1 MYLALCRT
9 LTLPK
14 SINFAEKI
22 EYEFSNR
29 AKRKS
34 RGIKQAPFYVISRA
48 NMPAVLIEA
57 GFLTNPKEEDYLNS
71 EEGQSHIASAI
82 FRAFRSYYNEQ
93 TELMSEFKNSNKKVK
108 INKNKNDSLKFERVV
123 YKVQI
128 GTYLK
133 SMLNSR
139 TFNDIKDLEE
149 VFVNGS
155 YKYYIRCG
163 DDKKFA
169 DDMRKNMIE
178 NGFSGSFV
186 TAFYK
191 GKQISTKEALNLQI
205 FMNKEIR
212 TGIIAIFTIIVLIY
226 GINYLKGLNIL
237 DKNRIFH
244 AKYDNIDGLLKG
256 SVISLNG
263 FNVGIVSNIRLQSD
277 NSLLVSVKINED
289 FDVPANSILKISNQD
304 LMGTKGIS
312 VILGNS
318 DLLAK
323 NNDTLIAE
331 IENSLQDEVNK
342 QILPLKN
349 KAEGLISSVD
359 SLMVIFT
366 SVLNTDARKNL
377 ASSFKNLDET
387 FILMSESMKEL
398 NKLVVTNEK
407 TYQIRL
413 RILKV

>member
-1 MYLALCRT
+1 
-9 LTLPK
+9 
-14 SINFAEKI
+14 
-22 EYEFSNR
+22 
-29 AKRKS
+29 
-34 RGIKQAPFYVISRA
+34 
-48 NMPAVLIEA
+48 
-57 GFLTNPKEEDYLNS
+57 
-71 EEGQSHIASAI
+71 
-82 FRAFRSYYNEQ
+82 
-93 TELMSEFKNSNKKVK
+93 
-108 INKNKNDSLKFERVV
+108 
-123 YKVQI
+123 
-128 GTYLK
+128 
-133 SMLNSR
+133 
-139 TFNDIKDLEE
+139 
-149 VFVNGS
+149 
-155 YKYYIRCG
+155 
-163 DDKKFA
+163 
-169 DDMRKNMIE
+169 
-178 NGFSGSFV
+178 
-186 TAFYK
+186 
-191 GKQISTKEALNLQI
+191 
-205 FMNKEIR
+205 MNKEIR
-212 TGIIAIFTIIVLIY
+212 TGIIAIFTIVVLIY

-263 FNVGIVSNIRLQSD
+263 FNVGIVSNISLQSD
-277 NSLLVSVKINED
+277 KSLLVSVKINED
-289 FDVPANSILKISNQD
+289 FDMPANSILKISNQD

-387 FILMSESMKEL
+387 FTLMSESMKEL

-407 TYQIRL
+407 NISNSIKNFESITGNISDNNESIEN
-413 RILKV
+413 ILKKMSSISDSVSSKDIGDIIKNLNNITNKISVGQGNLGLLNSDDQLYRNIEKTTNDISILVEEIKKDPKKYFNFSVLGNRN

>member
-1 MYLALCRT
+1 
-9 LTLPK
+9 
-14 SINFAEKI
+14 
-22 EYEFSNR
+22 
-29 AKRKS
+29 
-34 RGIKQAPFYVISRA
+34 
-48 NMPAVLIEA
+48 
-57 GFLTNPKEEDYLNS
+57 
-71 EEGQSHIASAI
+71 
-82 FRAFRSYYNEQ
+82 
-93 TELMSEFKNSNKKVK
+93 
-108 INKNKNDSLKFERVV
+108 
-123 YKVQI
+123 
-128 GTYLK
+128 
-133 SMLNSR
+133 
-139 TFNDIKDLEE
+139 
-149 VFVNGS
+149 
-155 YKYYIRCG
+155 
-163 DDKKFA
+163 
-169 DDMRKNMIE
+169 
-178 NGFSGSFV
+178 
-186 TAFYK
+186 
-191 GKQISTKEALNLQI
+191 
-205 FMNKEIR
+205 MNKEIR
-212 TGIIAIFTIIVLIY
+212 TGIIAIFTIVVLIY

-263 FNVGIVSNIRLQSD
+263 FNVGIVSNISLQSD

-289 FDVPANSILKISNQD
+289 FDVPTNSILKISNQD

-407 TYQIRL
+407 NISNSIKNFESITGNISDNNESIEN
-413 RILKV
+413 ILKKMSSISDSVSSKDIGDIIKNLNNITNKISFGQGNLGLLNSDDQLYRNIEKTTNDISILVEEIKKDPKKYFNFSVLGNRN

>member
-1 MYLALCRT
+1 
-9 LTLPK
+9 
-14 SINFAEKI
+14 
-22 EYEFSNR
+22 
-29 AKRKS
+29 
-34 RGIKQAPFYVISRA
+34 
-48 NMPAVLIEA
+48 
-57 GFLTNPKEEDYLNS
+57 
-71 EEGQSHIASAI
+71 
-82 FRAFRSYYNEQ
+82 
-93 TELMSEFKNSNKKVK
+93 
-108 INKNKNDSLKFERVV
+108 
-123 YKVQI
+123 
-128 GTYLK
+128 
-133 SMLNSR
+133 
-139 TFNDIKDLEE
+139 
-149 VFVNGS
+149 
-155 YKYYIRCG
+155 
-163 DDKKFA
+163 
-169 DDMRKNMIE
+169 
-178 NGFSGSFV
+178 
-186 TAFYK
+186 
-191 GKQISTKEALNLQI
+191 
-205 FMNKEIR
+205 MNKEIR
-212 TGIIAIFTIIVLIY
+212 TGIIAIFTIVVLIY

-237 DKNRIFH
+237 DKNRIYH

-263 FNVGIVSNIRLQSD
+263 FSVGIVSNISLQSD

-318 DLLAK
+318 DLFAK

-387 FILMSESMKEL
+387 FVLMSESMKEL

-407 TYQIRL
+407 NISNSIKNFESITGNISNNNESIEN
-413 RILKV
+413 ILKKMSSISDSVSSKDIGDIIKNLNNITNKISVGQGNLGLLNSDDQLYRNIEKTTNDISILVEEIKKDPKKYFNFSVLGNRN

>member
-1 MYLALCRT
+1 
-9 LTLPK
+9 
-14 SINFAEKI
+14 
-22 EYEFSNR
+22 
-29 AKRKS
+29 
-34 RGIKQAPFYVISRA
+34 
-48 NMPAVLIEA
+48 
-57 GFLTNPKEEDYLNS
+57 
-71 EEGQSHIASAI
+71 
-82 FRAFRSYYNEQ
+82 
-93 TELMSEFKNSNKKVK
+93 
-108 INKNKNDSLKFERVV
+108 
-123 YKVQI
+123 
-128 GTYLK
+128 
-133 SMLNSR
+133 
-139 TFNDIKDLEE
+139 
-149 VFVNGS
+149 
-155 YKYYIRCG
+155 
-163 DDKKFA
+163 
-169 DDMRKNMIE
+169 
-178 NGFSGSFV
+178 
-186 TAFYK
+186 
-191 GKQISTKEALNLQI
+191 
-205 FMNKEIR
+205 MNKEIR
-212 TGIIAIFTIIVLIY
+212 TGIIAIFTIAVLIY

-263 FNVGIVSNIRLQSD
+263 FNVGIVSNISLQSD

-289 FDVPANSILKISNQD
+289 FDVPVNSILKISNQD

-398 NKLVVTNEK
+398 NKIVVTNEK
-407 TYQIRL
+407 NISNSIKNFESITGNISDNNESIEN
-413 RILKV
+413 ILKKMSSISDSVSSKDIGEIIKNLNNITNKISVGQGNLGLLNSDDQLYRNIEKTTNDISILVEEIKKDPKKYFNFSVLGNRN

>member
-1 MYLALCRT
+1 
-9 LTLPK
+9 
-14 SINFAEKI
+14 
-22 EYEFSNR
+22 
-29 AKRKS
+29 
-34 RGIKQAPFYVISRA
+34 
-48 NMPAVLIEA
+48 
-57 GFLTNPKEEDYLNS
+57 
-71 EEGQSHIASAI
+71 
-82 FRAFRSYYNEQ
+82 
-93 TELMSEFKNSNKKVK
+93 
-108 INKNKNDSLKFERVV
+108 
-123 YKVQI
+123 
-128 GTYLK
+128 
-133 SMLNSR
+133 
-139 TFNDIKDLEE
+139 
-149 VFVNGS
+149 
-155 YKYYIRCG
+155 
-163 DDKKFA
+163 
-169 DDMRKNMIE
+169 
-178 NGFSGSFV
+178 
-186 TAFYK
+186 
-191 GKQISTKEALNLQI
+191 
-205 FMNKEIR
+205 MNKEIR
-212 TGIIAIFTIIVLIY
+212 TGIIAIFTIVVLIY

-263 FNVGIVSNIRLQSD
+263 FNVGIVSNISLQSD

-289 FDVPANSILKISNQD
+289 FDVPTNSILKISNQD

-359 SLMVIFT
+359 SLMLIFT

-407 TYQIRL
+407 NISNSIKNFESITGNISDNNESIEN
-413 RILKV
+413 ILKKMSSISDSVSSKDIGDIIKNLNNITNKISVGQGNLGLLNSDDQLYRNIEKTTNDISILVEEIKKDPKKYFNFSVLGNRN

>member
-1 MYLALCRT
+1 
-9 LTLPK
+9 
-14 SINFAEKI
+14 
-22 EYEFSNR
+22 
-29 AKRKS
+29 
-34 RGIKQAPFYVISRA
+34 
-48 NMPAVLIEA
+48 
-57 GFLTNPKEEDYLNS
+57 
-71 EEGQSHIASAI
+71 
-82 FRAFRSYYNEQ
+82 
-93 TELMSEFKNSNKKVK
+93 
-108 INKNKNDSLKFERVV
+108 
-123 YKVQI
+123 
-128 GTYLK
+128 
-133 SMLNSR
+133 
-139 TFNDIKDLEE
+139 
-149 VFVNGS
+149 
-155 YKYYIRCG
+155 
-163 DDKKFA
+163 
-169 DDMRKNMIE
+169 
-178 NGFSGSFV
+178 
-186 TAFYK
+186 
-191 GKQISTKEALNLQI
+191 
-205 FMNKEIR
+205 MNKEIR
-212 TGIIAIFTIIVLIY
+212 TGIIAIFTIVVLIY
-226 GINYLKGLNIL
+226 GVNYLKGLNIL
-237 DKNRIFH
+237 DKNRIFY

-263 FNVGIVSNIRLQSD
+263 FNVGIVSNISLQSD

-407 TYQIRL
+407 NISNSIKNFESITGNISDNNESIEN
-413 RILKV
+413 ILKKMSSISDSVSSKDIGDIIKNLNNITNKISVGQGNLGLLNSDDQLYRNIEKTTNDISILVEEIKKDPKKYFNFSVLGNRN

>member
-1 MYLALCRT
+1 
-9 LTLPK
+9 
-14 SINFAEKI
+14 
-22 EYEFSNR
+22 
-29 AKRKS
+29 
-34 RGIKQAPFYVISRA
+34 
-48 NMPAVLIEA
+48 
-57 GFLTNPKEEDYLNS
+57 
-71 EEGQSHIASAI
+71 
-82 FRAFRSYYNEQ
+82 
-93 TELMSEFKNSNKKVK
+93 
-108 INKNKNDSLKFERVV
+108 
-123 YKVQI
+123 
-128 GTYLK
+128 
-133 SMLNSR
+133 
-139 TFNDIKDLEE
+139 
-149 VFVNGS
+149 
-155 YKYYIRCG
+155 
-163 DDKKFA
+163 
-169 DDMRKNMIE
+169 
-178 NGFSGSFV
+178 
-186 TAFYK
+186 
-191 GKQISTKEALNLQI
+191 
-205 FMNKEIR
+205 MNKEIR
-212 TGIIAIFTIIVLIY
+212 TGIIAIFTIVVLIY

-263 FNVGIVSNIRLQSD
+263 FNVGIVSNISLQSD

-289 FDVPANSILKISNQD
+289 FNVPVNSILKISNQD

-407 TYQIRL
+407 NISNSIKNFESITGNISDNNESIEN
-413 RILKV
+413 ILKKMSSISDSVSSKDIGDIIKNLNNITKKISVGQGNLGLLNSDDQLYRNIEKTTNDISILVEEIKKDPKKYFNFSVLGNRN

>member
-1 MYLALCRT
+1 
-9 LTLPK
+9 
-14 SINFAEKI
+14 
-22 EYEFSNR
+22 
-29 AKRKS
+29 
-34 RGIKQAPFYVISRA
+34 
-48 NMPAVLIEA
+48 
-57 GFLTNPKEEDYLNS
+57 
-71 EEGQSHIASAI
+71 
-82 FRAFRSYYNEQ
+82 
-93 TELMSEFKNSNKKVK
+93 
-108 INKNKNDSLKFERVV
+108 
-123 YKVQI
+123 
-128 GTYLK
+128 
-133 SMLNSR
+133 
-139 TFNDIKDLEE
+139 
-149 VFVNGS
+149 
-155 YKYYIRCG
+155 
-163 DDKKFA
+163 
-169 DDMRKNMIE
+169 
-178 NGFSGSFV
+178 
-186 TAFYK
+186 
-191 GKQISTKEALNLQI
+191 
-205 FMNKEIR
+205 MNKEIR
-212 TGIIAIFTIIVLIY
+212 TGIIAIFTIVVLIY

-263 FNVGIVSNIRLQSD
+263 FNVGIVSNISLQSD

-318 DLLAK
+318 GLLAK

-407 TYQIRL
+407 NISNSIKNFESITGNISDNNESIEN
-413 RILKV
+413 ILKKMSSISDSVSSKDIGDIIKNLNDITNKISIGQGNLGLLNSDDQLYRNIEKTTNDISILVEEIKKDPKKYFNFSVLGNRN

>member
-1 MYLALCRT
+1 
-9 LTLPK
+9 
-14 SINFAEKI
+14 
-22 EYEFSNR
+22 
-29 AKRKS
+29 
-34 RGIKQAPFYVISRA
+34 
-48 NMPAVLIEA
+48 
-57 GFLTNPKEEDYLNS
+57 
-71 EEGQSHIASAI
+71 
-82 FRAFRSYYNEQ
+82 
-93 TELMSEFKNSNKKVK
+93 
-108 INKNKNDSLKFERVV
+108 
-123 YKVQI
+123 
-128 GTYLK
+128 
-133 SMLNSR
+133 
-139 TFNDIKDLEE
+139 
-149 VFVNGS
+149 
-155 YKYYIRCG
+155 
-163 DDKKFA
+163 
-169 DDMRKNMIE
+169 
-178 NGFSGSFV
+178 
-186 TAFYK
+186 
-191 GKQISTKEALNLQI
+191 
-205 FMNKEIR
+205 MNKEIR
-212 TGIIAIFTIIVLIY
+212 TGIIAIFTIVVLIY

-263 FNVGIVSNIRLQSD
+263 FNVGIVSNISLQSD

-407 TYQIRL
+407 NISNSIKNFESITGNISENNESIEN
-413 RILKV
+413 ILKKMSSISDSVSSKDIGDIIKNLNNITNKISVGQGNLGLLNSDDQLYRNIEKTTNDISILVEEIKKDPKKYFNFSVLGNRN

>member
-1 MYLALCRT
+1 
-9 LTLPK
+9 
-14 SINFAEKI
+14 
-22 EYEFSNR
+22 
-29 AKRKS
+29 
-34 RGIKQAPFYVISRA
+34 
-48 NMPAVLIEA
+48 
-57 GFLTNPKEEDYLNS
+57 
-71 EEGQSHIASAI
+71 
-82 FRAFRSYYNEQ
+82 
-93 TELMSEFKNSNKKVK
+93 
-108 INKNKNDSLKFERVV
+108 
-123 YKVQI
+123 
-128 GTYLK
+128 
-133 SMLNSR
+133 
-139 TFNDIKDLEE
+139 
-149 VFVNGS
+149 
-155 YKYYIRCG
+155 
-163 DDKKFA
+163 
-169 DDMRKNMIE
+169 
-178 NGFSGSFV
+178 
-186 TAFYK
+186 
-191 GKQISTKEALNLQI
+191 
-205 FMNKEIR
+205 MNKEIR
-212 TGIIAIFTIIVLIY
+212 TGIIAIFTIVVLIY

-263 FNVGIVSNIRLQSD
+263 FNVGIVSNISLQSD

-407 TYQIRL
+407 NISNSIKNFENITGNISDNNESIEN
-413 RILKV
+413 ILKKMSSISDSVSSKDIGDIIKNLNDITNKINIGQGNLGLLNSDDQLYRNIEKTTNDISILVEEIKKNPKKYFNFSVLGNRN

>member
-1 MYLALCRT
+1 
-9 LTLPK
+9 
-14 SINFAEKI
+14 
-22 EYEFSNR
+22 
-29 AKRKS
+29 
-34 RGIKQAPFYVISRA
+34 
-48 NMPAVLIEA
+48 
-57 GFLTNPKEEDYLNS
+57 
-71 EEGQSHIASAI
+71 
-82 FRAFRSYYNEQ
+82 
-93 TELMSEFKNSNKKVK
+93 
-108 INKNKNDSLKFERVV
+108 
-123 YKVQI
+123 
-128 GTYLK
+128 
-133 SMLNSR
+133 
-139 TFNDIKDLEE
+139 
-149 VFVNGS
+149 
-155 YKYYIRCG
+155 
-163 DDKKFA
+163 
-169 DDMRKNMIE
+169 
-178 NGFSGSFV
+178 
-186 TAFYK
+186 
-191 GKQISTKEALNLQI
+191 
-205 FMNKEIR
+205 MNKEIR
-212 TGIIAIFTIIVLIY
+212 TGIIAIFTIVVLIY

-263 FNVGIVSNIRLQSD
+263 FNVGIVSNISLQSD

-323 NNDTLIAE
+323 NNDTLISE
-331 IENSLQDEVNK
+331 IENSLHDEVNK

-387 FILMSESMKEL
+387 FVLMSESMKEL
-398 NKLVVTNEK
+398 NKLVVNNEK
-407 TYQIRL
+407 NISNSIKNFESITGNISNNNESIEN
-413 RILKV
+413 ILKKMSSISDSVSSKDIGDIIKNLNNITNKISVGQGNLGLLNSDDQLYRNIEKTTNDISILVEEIKKDPKKYFNFSVLGNRN

>member
-1 MYLALCRT
+1 
-9 LTLPK
+9 
-14 SINFAEKI
+14 
-22 EYEFSNR
+22 
-29 AKRKS
+29 
-34 RGIKQAPFYVISRA
+34 
-48 NMPAVLIEA
+48 
-57 GFLTNPKEEDYLNS
+57 
-71 EEGQSHIASAI
+71 
-82 FRAFRSYYNEQ
+82 
-93 TELMSEFKNSNKKVK
+93 
-108 INKNKNDSLKFERVV
+108 
-123 YKVQI
+123 
-128 GTYLK
+128 
-133 SMLNSR
+133 
-139 TFNDIKDLEE
+139 
-149 VFVNGS
+149 
-155 YKYYIRCG
+155 
-163 DDKKFA
+163 
-169 DDMRKNMIE
+169 
-178 NGFSGSFV
+178 
-186 TAFYK
+186 
-191 GKQISTKEALNLQI
+191 
-205 FMNKEIR
+205 MNKEIR
-212 TGIIAIFTIIVLIY
+212 TGIIAIFTIVVLIY

-263 FNVGIVSNIRLQSD
+263 FNVGIVSNISLQSD
-277 NSLLVSVKINED
+277 NALLVSVKINED

-407 TYQIRL
+407 NISNSIKNFESITGNISNNNESIEN
-413 RILKV
+413 ILKKMSSISDSVSSKDIGDIIKNLNNITNKISVGQGNLGLLNSDDQLYRNIEKTTNDISILVEEIKKDPKKYFNFSVLGNRN

>member
-1 MYLALCRT
+1 
-9 LTLPK
+9 
-14 SINFAEKI
+14 
-22 EYEFSNR
+22 
-29 AKRKS
+29 
-34 RGIKQAPFYVISRA
+34 
-48 NMPAVLIEA
+48 
-57 GFLTNPKEEDYLNS
+57 
-71 EEGQSHIASAI
+71 
-82 FRAFRSYYNEQ
+82 
-93 TELMSEFKNSNKKVK
+93 
-108 INKNKNDSLKFERVV
+108 
-123 YKVQI
+123 
-128 GTYLK
+128 
-133 SMLNSR
+133 
-139 TFNDIKDLEE
+139 
-149 VFVNGS
+149 
-155 YKYYIRCG
+155 
-163 DDKKFA
+163 
-169 DDMRKNMIE
+169 
-178 NGFSGSFV
+178 
-186 TAFYK
+186 
-191 GKQISTKEALNLQI
+191 
-205 FMNKEIR
+205 MNKEIR
-212 TGIIAIFTIIVLIY
+212 TGIIAIFTIVVLIY

-263 FNVGIVSNIRLQSD
+263 FNVGIVSNISLQSD

-312 VILGNS
+312 FILGNS

-323 NNDTLIAE
+323 SNDTLIAE

-407 TYQIRL
+407 NISNSIKNFESITGNISDNNESIEN
-413 RILKV
+413 ILKKMSSISDSVSSKDIGDIIKNLNNITNKIRVGQGNLGLLNSDDQLYRNIEKTTNDISILVEEIKKDPKKYFNFSVLGNRN

>member
-1 MYLALCRT
+1 
-9 LTLPK
+9 
-14 SINFAEKI
+14 
-22 EYEFSNR
+22 
-29 AKRKS
+29 
-34 RGIKQAPFYVISRA
+34 
-48 NMPAVLIEA
+48 
-57 GFLTNPKEEDYLNS
+57 
-71 EEGQSHIASAI
+71 
-82 FRAFRSYYNEQ
+82 
-93 TELMSEFKNSNKKVK
+93 
-108 INKNKNDSLKFERVV
+108 
-123 YKVQI
+123 
-128 GTYLK
+128 
-133 SMLNSR
+133 
-139 TFNDIKDLEE
+139 
-149 VFVNGS
+149 
-155 YKYYIRCG
+155 
-163 DDKKFA
+163 
-169 DDMRKNMIE
+169 
-178 NGFSGSFV
+178 
-186 TAFYK
+186 
-191 GKQISTKEALNLQI
+191 
-205 FMNKEIR
+205 MNKEIR
-212 TGIIAIFTIIVLIY
+212 TGIIAIFTIVVLIY

-263 FNVGIVSNIRLQSD
+263 FNVGIVSNISLQSD

-289 FDVPANSILKISNQD
+289 FDVPTNSILKISNQD

-359 SLMVIFT
+359 SLMLIFT

-407 TYQIRL
+407 NISNSIKNFESITGNISDNNESIEN
-413 RILKV
+413 ILKKMSSISDSVSSKDIGDIIKNLNNITNKISAGQGNLGLLNSDDQLYRNIEKTTNDISILVEEIKKDPKKYFNFSVLGNRN

>member
-1 MYLALCRT
+1 
-9 LTLPK
+9 
-14 SINFAEKI
+14 
-22 EYEFSNR
+22 
-29 AKRKS
+29 
-34 RGIKQAPFYVISRA
+34 
-48 NMPAVLIEA
+48 
-57 GFLTNPKEEDYLNS
+57 
-71 EEGQSHIASAI
+71 
-82 FRAFRSYYNEQ
+82 
-93 TELMSEFKNSNKKVK
+93 
-108 INKNKNDSLKFERVV
+108 
-123 YKVQI
+123 
-128 GTYLK
+128 
-133 SMLNSR
+133 
-139 TFNDIKDLEE
+139 
-149 VFVNGS
+149 
-155 YKYYIRCG
+155 
-163 DDKKFA
+163 
-169 DDMRKNMIE
+169 
-178 NGFSGSFV
+178 
-186 TAFYK
+186 
-191 GKQISTKEALNLQI
+191 
-205 FMNKEIR
+205 MNKEIR
-212 TGIIAIFTIIVLIY
+212 TGIIAIFTIVVLIY

-263 FNVGIVSNIRLQSD
+263 FNVGIVSNISLQSD
-277 NSLLVSVKINED
+277 NSLLVSVKINEV

-387 FILMSESMKEL
+387 FVLMSESMKEL

-407 TYQIRL
+407 NISNSIKNFESITGNISNNNESIEN
-413 RILKV
+413 ILKKMSSISDSVSSKDIGDIIKNLNNITNKISVGQGNLGLLNSDDQLYRNIEKTTNDISILVEEIKKDPKKYFNFSVLGNRN

>member
-1 MYLALCRT
+1 
-9 LTLPK
+9 
-14 SINFAEKI
+14 
-22 EYEFSNR
+22 
-29 AKRKS
+29 
-34 RGIKQAPFYVISRA
+34 
-48 NMPAVLIEA
+48 
-57 GFLTNPKEEDYLNS
+57 
-71 EEGQSHIASAI
+71 
-82 FRAFRSYYNEQ
+82 
-93 TELMSEFKNSNKKVK
+93 
-108 INKNKNDSLKFERVV
+108 
-123 YKVQI
+123 
-128 GTYLK
+128 
-133 SMLNSR
+133 
-139 TFNDIKDLEE
+139 
-149 VFVNGS
+149 
-155 YKYYIRCG
+155 
-163 DDKKFA
+163 
-169 DDMRKNMIE
+169 
-178 NGFSGSFV
+178 
-186 TAFYK
+186 
-191 GKQISTKEALNLQI
+191 
-205 FMNKEIR
+205 MNKEIR
-212 TGIIAIFTIIVLIY
+212 TGIIAIFTIVVLIY

-263 FNVGIVSNIRLQSD
+263 FNVGIVSNISLQSD

-359 SLMVIFT
+359 SLMLIFT

-407 TYQIRL
+407 NISNSIKNFESITGNISNNNESIEN
-413 RILKV
+413 ILKKLSSISDSVSSKDIGDIIKNLNNITNKISAGQGNLGLLNSDDQLYRNIEKTTNDISILVEEIKKDPKKYFNFSVLGNRN

>member
-1 MYLALCRT
+1 
-9 LTLPK
+9 
-14 SINFAEKI
+14 
-22 EYEFSNR
+22 
-29 AKRKS
+29 
-34 RGIKQAPFYVISRA
+34 
-48 NMPAVLIEA
+48 
-57 GFLTNPKEEDYLNS
+57 
-71 EEGQSHIASAI
+71 
-82 FRAFRSYYNEQ
+82 
-93 TELMSEFKNSNKKVK
+93 
-108 INKNKNDSLKFERVV
+108 
-123 YKVQI
+123 
-128 GTYLK
+128 
-133 SMLNSR
+133 
-139 TFNDIKDLEE
+139 
-149 VFVNGS
+149 
-155 YKYYIRCG
+155 
-163 DDKKFA
+163 
-169 DDMRKNMIE
+169 
-178 NGFSGSFV
+178 
-186 TAFYK
+186 
-191 GKQISTKEALNLQI
+191 
-205 FMNKEIR
+205 MNKEIR
-212 TGIIAIFTIIVLIY
+212 TGIIAIFTIVVLIY

-263 FNVGIVSNIRLQSD
+263 FNVGIVSNISLQSD

-312 VILGNS
+312 VLLGNS

-407 TYQIRL
+407 NISNSIKNFESITGNISDNNESIEN
-413 RILKV
+413 ILKKMSSISDSVSSKDIGDIIKNLNNITNKISVGQGNLGLLNSDDQLYRNIEKTTNDISILVEEIKKDPKKYFNFSVLGNRN

>member
-1 MYLALCRT
+1 
-9 LTLPK
+9 
-14 SINFAEKI
+14 
-22 EYEFSNR
+22 
-29 AKRKS
+29 
-34 RGIKQAPFYVISRA
+34 
-48 NMPAVLIEA
+48 
-57 GFLTNPKEEDYLNS
+57 
-71 EEGQSHIASAI
+71 
-82 FRAFRSYYNEQ
+82 
-93 TELMSEFKNSNKKVK
+93 
-108 INKNKNDSLKFERVV
+108 
-123 YKVQI
+123 
-128 GTYLK
+128 
-133 SMLNSR
+133 
-139 TFNDIKDLEE
+139 
-149 VFVNGS
+149 
-155 YKYYIRCG
+155 
-163 DDKKFA
+163 
-169 DDMRKNMIE
+169 
-178 NGFSGSFV
+178 
-186 TAFYK
+186 
-191 GKQISTKEALNLQI
+191 
-205 FMNKEIR
+205 MNKEIR
-212 TGIIAIFTIIVLIY
+212 TGIIAIFTIVVLIY

-263 FNVGIVSNIRLQSD
+263 FNVGIVSNISLQSD

-289 FDVPANSILKISNQD
+289 FDVPTNSILKISNQD

-359 SLMVIFT
+359 SLMLIFT

-407 TYQIRL
+407 NISNSIKNFESITGNISDNNESIEN
-413 RILKV
+413 ILKKMSSISDSVSSKDIGDIIKNLNDITYKISIGQGNLGLLNSDDQLYRNIEKTTNDISILVEEIKKDPKKYFNFSVLGNRN

>member
-1 MYLALCRT
+1 
-9 LTLPK
+9 
-14 SINFAEKI
+14 
-22 EYEFSNR
+22 
-29 AKRKS
+29 
-34 RGIKQAPFYVISRA
+34 
-48 NMPAVLIEA
+48 
-57 GFLTNPKEEDYLNS
+57 
-71 EEGQSHIASAI
+71 
-82 FRAFRSYYNEQ
+82 
-93 TELMSEFKNSNKKVK
+93 
-108 INKNKNDSLKFERVV
+108 
-123 YKVQI
+123 
-128 GTYLK
+128 
-133 SMLNSR
+133 
-139 TFNDIKDLEE
+139 
-149 VFVNGS
+149 
-155 YKYYIRCG
+155 
-163 DDKKFA
+163 
-169 DDMRKNMIE
+169 
-178 NGFSGSFV
+178 
-186 TAFYK
+186 
-191 GKQISTKEALNLQI
+191 
-205 FMNKEIR
+205 MNKEIR
-212 TGIIAIFTIIVLIY
+212 TGIIAIFTIVVLIY

-263 FNVGIVSNIRLQSD
+263 FNVGIVSNISLQSD

-407 TYQIRL
+407 NISNSIKNFESITGNISDNNESIEN
-413 RILKV
+413 ILKKMSSISDSVSSKDIGDIIKNLNNITNKISVGQGNLGLLNSDDQLYRNIEKTTNDISILDEEIKKDPKKYFNFSVLGNRN

>member
-1 MYLALCRT
+1 
-9 LTLPK
+9 
-14 SINFAEKI
+14 
-22 EYEFSNR
+22 
-29 AKRKS
+29 
-34 RGIKQAPFYVISRA
+34 
-48 NMPAVLIEA
+48 
-57 GFLTNPKEEDYLNS
+57 
-71 EEGQSHIASAI
+71 
-82 FRAFRSYYNEQ
+82 
-93 TELMSEFKNSNKKVK
+93 
-108 INKNKNDSLKFERVV
+108 
-123 YKVQI
+123 
-128 GTYLK
+128 
-133 SMLNSR
+133 
-139 TFNDIKDLEE
+139 
-149 VFVNGS
+149 
-155 YKYYIRCG
+155 
-163 DDKKFA
+163 
-169 DDMRKNMIE
+169 
-178 NGFSGSFV
+178 
-186 TAFYK
+186 
-191 GKQISTKEALNLQI
+191 
-205 FMNKEIR
+205 MNKEIR
-212 TGIIAIFTIIVLIY
+212 TGIIAIFTIVVLIY

-263 FNVGIVSNIRLQSD
+263 FNVGIVSNISLQSD

-289 FDVPANSILKISNQD
+289 FDVPENSTLKISNQD

-407 TYQIRL
+407 NISNSIKNFESITGNISDNNESIEN
-413 RILKV
+413 ILKKMSSISDSVSSKDIGDIIKNLNNITNKISVGQGNLGLLNSDDQLYRNIEKTTNDISILVEEIKKDPKKYFNFSVLGNRN

>member
-1 MYLALCRT
+1 
-9 LTLPK
+9 
-14 SINFAEKI
+14 
-22 EYEFSNR
+22 
-29 AKRKS
+29 
-34 RGIKQAPFYVISRA
+34 
-48 NMPAVLIEA
+48 
-57 GFLTNPKEEDYLNS
+57 
-71 EEGQSHIASAI
+71 
-82 FRAFRSYYNEQ
+82 
-93 TELMSEFKNSNKKVK
+93 
-108 INKNKNDSLKFERVV
+108 
-123 YKVQI
+123 
-128 GTYLK
+128 
-133 SMLNSR
+133 
-139 TFNDIKDLEE
+139 
-149 VFVNGS
+149 
-155 YKYYIRCG
+155 
-163 DDKKFA
+163 
-169 DDMRKNMIE
+169 
-178 NGFSGSFV
+178 
-186 TAFYK
+186 
-191 GKQISTKEALNLQI
+191 
-205 FMNKEIR
+205 MNKEIR
-212 TGIIAIFTIIVLIY
+212 TGIIAIFTIVVLIY

-263 FNVGIVSNIRLQSD
+263 FNVGIVSNISLQSD
-277 NSLLVSVKINED
+277 NALLVSVKINED
-289 FDVPANSILKISNQD
+289 FDVPVNSILKISNQD

-407 TYQIRL
+407 NISNSIKNFESITGNISDNNESIEN
-413 RILKV
+413 ILKKMSSISDSVSSKDIGDIIKNLNNITNKISAGQGNLGLLNSDDQLYRNIEKTTNDISILVEEIKKDPKKYFNFSVLGNRN

>member
-1 MYLALCRT
+1 
-9 LTLPK
+9 
-14 SINFAEKI
+14 
-22 EYEFSNR
+22 
-29 AKRKS
+29 
-34 RGIKQAPFYVISRA
+34 
-48 NMPAVLIEA
+48 
-57 GFLTNPKEEDYLNS
+57 
-71 EEGQSHIASAI
+71 
-82 FRAFRSYYNEQ
+82 
-93 TELMSEFKNSNKKVK
+93 
-108 INKNKNDSLKFERVV
+108 
-123 YKVQI
+123 
-128 GTYLK
+128 
-133 SMLNSR
+133 
-139 TFNDIKDLEE
+139 
-149 VFVNGS
+149 
-155 YKYYIRCG
+155 
-163 DDKKFA
+163 
-169 DDMRKNMIE
+169 
-178 NGFSGSFV
+178 
-186 TAFYK
+186 
-191 GKQISTKEALNLQI
+191 
-205 FMNKEIR
+205 MNKEIR
-212 TGIIAIFTIIVLIY
+212 TGIIAIFTIVVLIY

-263 FNVGIVSNIRLQSD
+263 FNVGIVNNISLQSD
-277 NSLLVSVKINED
+277 NALLVSVKINED

-323 NNDTLIAE
+323 NNDTLISE

-398 NKLVVTNEK
+398 NKLVVNNEK
-407 TYQIRL
+407 NISNSIKNFESITGNISDNNESIEN
-413 RILKV
+413 ILKKMSSISDSVSSKDIGDIIKNLNNITNKISVGQGNLGLLNSDDQLYRNIEKTTNDISILVEEIKKDPKKYFNFSVLGNRN

>member
-1 MYLALCRT
+1 
-9 LTLPK
+9 
-14 SINFAEKI
+14 
-22 EYEFSNR
+22 
-29 AKRKS
+29 
-34 RGIKQAPFYVISRA
+34 
-48 NMPAVLIEA
+48 
-57 GFLTNPKEEDYLNS
+57 
-71 EEGQSHIASAI
+71 
-82 FRAFRSYYNEQ
+82 
-93 TELMSEFKNSNKKVK
+93 
-108 INKNKNDSLKFERVV
+108 
-123 YKVQI
+123 
-128 GTYLK
+128 
-133 SMLNSR
+133 
-139 TFNDIKDLEE
+139 
-149 VFVNGS
+149 
-155 YKYYIRCG
+155 
-163 DDKKFA
+163 
-169 DDMRKNMIE
+169 
-178 NGFSGSFV
+178 
-186 TAFYK
+186 
-191 GKQISTKEALNLQI
+191 
-205 FMNKEIR
+205 MNKEIR

-256 SVISLNG
+256 SVINLNG
-263 FNVGIVSNIRLQSD
+263 FNVGIVSNISLQTD

-366 SVLNTDARKNL
+366 SVLNTDARENL

-407 TYQIRL
+407 TYQILL
-413 RILKV
+413 RILRVLLEIFQIITKVLKIF

>member
-1 MYLALCRT
+1 
-9 LTLPK
+9 
-14 SINFAEKI
+14 
-22 EYEFSNR
+22 
-29 AKRKS
+29 
-34 RGIKQAPFYVISRA
+34 
-48 NMPAVLIEA
+48 
-57 GFLTNPKEEDYLNS
+57 
-71 EEGQSHIASAI
+71 
-82 FRAFRSYYNEQ
+82 
-93 TELMSEFKNSNKKVK
+93 
-108 INKNKNDSLKFERVV
+108 
-123 YKVQI
+123 
-128 GTYLK
+128 
-133 SMLNSR
+133 
-139 TFNDIKDLEE
+139 
-149 VFVNGS
+149 
-155 YKYYIRCG
+155 
-163 DDKKFA
+163 
-169 DDMRKNMIE
+169 
-178 NGFSGSFV
+178 
-186 TAFYK
+186 
-191 GKQISTKEALNLQI
+191 
-205 FMNKEIR
+205 MNKEIR
-212 TGIIAIFTIIVLIY
+212 TGIIAIFTIVVLIY

-263 FNVGIVSNIRLQSD
+263 FNVGIVSNISLQSD

-289 FDVPANSILKISNQD
+289 FDVPANSTLKISNQD

-407 TYQIRL
+407 NISNSIKNFESITGNISDNNESIEN
-413 RILKV
+413 ILKKMSSISDSVSSKDIGDIIKNLNNITNKISVGQGNLGLLNSDDQLYRNIEKTTNDISILVEEIKKDPKKYFNFSVLGNRN

>member
-1 MYLALCRT
+1 
-9 LTLPK
+9 
-14 SINFAEKI
+14 
-22 EYEFSNR
+22 
-29 AKRKS
+29 
-34 RGIKQAPFYVISRA
+34 
-48 NMPAVLIEA
+48 
-57 GFLTNPKEEDYLNS
+57 
-71 EEGQSHIASAI
+71 
-82 FRAFRSYYNEQ
+82 
-93 TELMSEFKNSNKKVK
+93 
-108 INKNKNDSLKFERVV
+108 
-123 YKVQI
+123 
-128 GTYLK
+128 
-133 SMLNSR
+133 
-139 TFNDIKDLEE
+139 
-149 VFVNGS
+149 
-155 YKYYIRCG
+155 
-163 DDKKFA
+163 
-169 DDMRKNMIE
+169 
-178 NGFSGSFV
+178 
-186 TAFYK
+186 
-191 GKQISTKEALNLQI
+191 
-205 FMNKEIR
+205 MNKEIR
-212 TGIIAIFTIIVLIY
+212 TGIIAIFTIVVLIY

-237 DKNRIFH
+237 DKNRIYH

-263 FNVGIVSNIRLQSD
+263 FNVGIVSNISLQSD

-387 FILMSESMKEL
+387 FVLMSESMKEL

-407 TYQIRL
+407 NISNSIKNFESITGNISDNNESIEN
-413 RILKV
+413 ILKKMSSISDSVSSKDIGDIIKNLNNITNKISVGQGNLGLLNSDDQLYRNIEKTTNDISILVEEIKKDPKKYFNFSVLGNRN

>member
-1 MYLALCRT
+1 
-9 LTLPK
+9 
-14 SINFAEKI
+14 
-22 EYEFSNR
+22 
-29 AKRKS
+29 
-34 RGIKQAPFYVISRA
+34 
-48 NMPAVLIEA
+48 
-57 GFLTNPKEEDYLNS
+57 
-71 EEGQSHIASAI
+71 
-82 FRAFRSYYNEQ
+82 
-93 TELMSEFKNSNKKVK
+93 
-108 INKNKNDSLKFERVV
+108 
-123 YKVQI
+123 
-128 GTYLK
+128 
-133 SMLNSR
+133 
-139 TFNDIKDLEE
+139 
-149 VFVNGS
+149 
-155 YKYYIRCG
+155 
-163 DDKKFA
+163 
-169 DDMRKNMIE
+169 
-178 NGFSGSFV
+178 
-186 TAFYK
+186 
-191 GKQISTKEALNLQI
+191 
-205 FMNKEIR
+205 MNKEIR
-212 TGIIAIFTIIVLIY
+212 TGIIAIFTIVVLIY

-263 FNVGIVSNIRLQSD
+263 FNVGIVSNISLQSD

-407 TYQIRL
+407 NISNSIKNFESITGNISDNNESIEN
-413 RILKV
+413 ILKKMSSISDSVSSKDIGDIIKNLNNITNKITAGQGNLGLLNSDDQLYRNIEKTTNDISILVEEIKKDPKKYFNFSVLGNRN

>member
-1 MYLALCRT
+1 
-9 LTLPK
+9 
-14 SINFAEKI
+14 
-22 EYEFSNR
+22 
-29 AKRKS
+29 
-34 RGIKQAPFYVISRA
+34 
-48 NMPAVLIEA
+48 
-57 GFLTNPKEEDYLNS
+57 
-71 EEGQSHIASAI
+71 
-82 FRAFRSYYNEQ
+82 
-93 TELMSEFKNSNKKVK
+93 MS
-108 INKNKNDSLKFERVV
+108 
-123 YKVQI
+123 
-128 GTYLK
+128 
-133 SMLNSR
+133 
-139 TFNDIKDLEE
+139 
-149 VFVNGS
+149 
-155 YKYYIRCG
+155 
-163 DDKKFA
+163 
-169 DDMRKNMIE
+169 
-178 NGFSGSFV
+178 
-186 TAFYK
+186 
-191 GKQISTKEALNLQI
+191 
-205 FMNKEIR
+205 KEIR
-212 TGIIAIFTIIVLIY
+212 TGIIAIFTIVVLIY

-244 AKYDNIDGLLKG
+244 AKYNNIDGLLKG

-263 FNVGIVSNIRLQSD
+263 FNVGIVNNISLQSD

-387 FILMSESMKEL
+387 FVLMSESMKEL
-398 NKLVVTNEK
+398 NKLVVNNEK
-407 TYQIRL
+407 NISNSIKNFESITGNISDNNESIEN
-413 RILKV
+413 ILKKMSSISDSVSSKDIGDIIKNLNNITNKISVGQGNLGLLNSDDQLYRNIEKTTNDISILVEEIKKDPKKYFNFSVLGNRN

>member
-1 MYLALCRT
+1 
-9 LTLPK
+9 
-14 SINFAEKI
+14 
-22 EYEFSNR
+22 
-29 AKRKS
+29 
-34 RGIKQAPFYVISRA
+34 
-48 NMPAVLIEA
+48 
-57 GFLTNPKEEDYLNS
+57 
-71 EEGQSHIASAI
+71 
-82 FRAFRSYYNEQ
+82 
-93 TELMSEFKNSNKKVK
+93 
-108 INKNKNDSLKFERVV
+108 
-123 YKVQI
+123 
-128 GTYLK
+128 
-133 SMLNSR
+133 
-139 TFNDIKDLEE
+139 
-149 VFVNGS
+149 
-155 YKYYIRCG
+155 
-163 DDKKFA
+163 
-169 DDMRKNMIE
+169 
-178 NGFSGSFV
+178 
-186 TAFYK
+186 
-191 GKQISTKEALNLQI
+191 
-205 FMNKEIR
+205 MNKEIR

-263 FNVGIVSNIRLQSD
+263 FNVGIVSNISLQSD

-407 TYQIRL
+407 NISNSIKNFESITGNISDNNESIEN
-413 RILKV
+413 ILKKMSSISDSVSSKDIGDIIKNLNSITNKISVGQGNLGLLNSDDQLYRNIEKTTNDISILVEEIKKDPKKYFNFSVLGNRN

>member
-1 MYLALCRT
+1 
-9 LTLPK
+9 
-14 SINFAEKI
+14 
-22 EYEFSNR
+22 
-29 AKRKS
+29 
-34 RGIKQAPFYVISRA
+34 
-48 NMPAVLIEA
+48 
-57 GFLTNPKEEDYLNS
+57 
-71 EEGQSHIASAI
+71 
-82 FRAFRSYYNEQ
+82 
-93 TELMSEFKNSNKKVK
+93 
-108 INKNKNDSLKFERVV
+108 
-123 YKVQI
+123 
-128 GTYLK
+128 
-133 SMLNSR
+133 
-139 TFNDIKDLEE
+139 
-149 VFVNGS
+149 
-155 YKYYIRCG
+155 
-163 DDKKFA
+163 
-169 DDMRKNMIE
+169 
-178 NGFSGSFV
+178 
-186 TAFYK
+186 
-191 GKQISTKEALNLQI
+191 
-205 FMNKEIR
+205 MNKEIR
-212 TGIIAIFTIIVLIY
+212 TGIIAIFTIVVLIY

-263 FNVGIVSNIRLQSD
+263 FNVGIVSNISLQSD
-277 NSLLVSVKINED
+277 NALLVSVKINED

-407 TYQIRL
+407 NISNSIKNFESITGNISDNNESIEN
-413 RILKV
+413 ILKKMSSISDSVSSKDIGDIIKNLNNITNKISAGQGNLGLLNSDDQLYRNIEKTTNDISILVEEIKKDPKKYFNFSVLGNRN

>member
-1 MYLALCRT
+1 
-9 LTLPK
+9 
-14 SINFAEKI
+14 
-22 EYEFSNR
+22 
-29 AKRKS
+29 
-34 RGIKQAPFYVISRA
+34 
-48 NMPAVLIEA
+48 
-57 GFLTNPKEEDYLNS
+57 
-71 EEGQSHIASAI
+71 
-82 FRAFRSYYNEQ
+82 
-93 TELMSEFKNSNKKVK
+93 
-108 INKNKNDSLKFERVV
+108 
-123 YKVQI
+123 
-128 GTYLK
+128 
-133 SMLNSR
+133 
-139 TFNDIKDLEE
+139 
-149 VFVNGS
+149 
-155 YKYYIRCG
+155 
-163 DDKKFA
+163 
-169 DDMRKNMIE
+169 
-178 NGFSGSFV
+178 
-186 TAFYK
+186 
-191 GKQISTKEALNLQI
+191 
-205 FMNKEIR
+205 MNKEIR
-212 TGIIAIFTIIVLIY
+212 TGIIAIFTIVVLIY

-263 FNVGIVSNIRLQSD
+263 FNVGIVSNISLQSD

-289 FDVPANSILKISNQD
+289 FDVPSNSILKISNQD

-407 TYQIRL
+407 NISNSIKNFESITGNISDNNESIEN
-413 RILKV
+413 ILKKMSSISDSVSSKDIGDIIKNLNNITNKISVGQGNLGLLNSDDQLYRNIEKTTNDISILVEEIKKDPKKYFNFSVLGNRN

>member
-1 MYLALCRT
+1 
-9 LTLPK
+9 
-14 SINFAEKI
+14 
-22 EYEFSNR
+22 
-29 AKRKS
+29 
-34 RGIKQAPFYVISRA
+34 
-48 NMPAVLIEA
+48 
-57 GFLTNPKEEDYLNS
+57 
-71 EEGQSHIASAI
+71 
-82 FRAFRSYYNEQ
+82 
-93 TELMSEFKNSNKKVK
+93 
-108 INKNKNDSLKFERVV
+108 
-123 YKVQI
+123 
-128 GTYLK
+128 
-133 SMLNSR
+133 
-139 TFNDIKDLEE
+139 
-149 VFVNGS
+149 
-155 YKYYIRCG
+155 
-163 DDKKFA
+163 
-169 DDMRKNMIE
+169 
-178 NGFSGSFV
+178 
-186 TAFYK
+186 
-191 GKQISTKEALNLQI
+191 
-205 FMNKEIR
+205 MNKEIR
-212 TGIIAIFTIIVLIY
+212 TGIIAIFTIVVLIY

-263 FNVGIVSNIRLQSD
+263 FNVGIVSNICLQSD
-277 NSLLVSVKINED
+277 NSILVSVKINED

-323 NNDTLIAE
+323 NNDTLTAE

-387 FILMSESMKEL
+387 FVLMSESMKEL

-407 TYQIRL
+407 NISNSIKNFESITGNISNNNESIEN
-413 RILKV
+413 ILKKMSSISDSVSSKDIGDIIKNLNNITNKISVGQGNLGLLNSDDQLYRNIEKTTNDISILVEEIKKDPKKYFNFSVLGNRN

>member
-1 MYLALCRT
+1 
-9 LTLPK
+9 
-14 SINFAEKI
+14 
-22 EYEFSNR
+22 
-29 AKRKS
+29 
-34 RGIKQAPFYVISRA
+34 
-48 NMPAVLIEA
+48 
-57 GFLTNPKEEDYLNS
+57 
-71 EEGQSHIASAI
+71 
-82 FRAFRSYYNEQ
+82 
-93 TELMSEFKNSNKKVK
+93 
-108 INKNKNDSLKFERVV
+108 
-123 YKVQI
+123 
-128 GTYLK
+128 
-133 SMLNSR
+133 
-139 TFNDIKDLEE
+139 
-149 VFVNGS
+149 
-155 YKYYIRCG
+155 
-163 DDKKFA
+163 
-169 DDMRKNMIE
+169 
-178 NGFSGSFV
+178 
-186 TAFYK
+186 
-191 GKQISTKEALNLQI
+191 
-205 FMNKEIR
+205 MNKEIR
-212 TGIIAIFTIIVLIY
+212 TGIIAIFTIVVLIY

-263 FNVGIVSNIRLQSD
+263 FNVGIVSNISLQSD

-289 FDVPANSILKISNQD
+289 FDVPTNSILKISNQD

-407 TYQIRL
+407 NISNSIKNFESITGNISDNNESIEN
-413 RILKV
+413 ILKKMSSISDSVSSKDIGDIIKNLNNITNKISVGQGNLGLLNSDDQLYRNIEKTTNDISILVEEIKKDPKKYFNFSVLGNRN

>member
-1 MYLALCRT
+1 
-9 LTLPK
+9 
-14 SINFAEKI
+14 
-22 EYEFSNR
+22 
-29 AKRKS
+29 
-34 RGIKQAPFYVISRA
+34 
-48 NMPAVLIEA
+48 
-57 GFLTNPKEEDYLNS
+57 
-71 EEGQSHIASAI
+71 
-82 FRAFRSYYNEQ
+82 
-93 TELMSEFKNSNKKVK
+93 
-108 INKNKNDSLKFERVV
+108 
-123 YKVQI
+123 
-128 GTYLK
+128 
-133 SMLNSR
+133 
-139 TFNDIKDLEE
+139 
-149 VFVNGS
+149 
-155 YKYYIRCG
+155 
-163 DDKKFA
+163 
-169 DDMRKNMIE
+169 
-178 NGFSGSFV
+178 
-186 TAFYK
+186 
-191 GKQISTKEALNLQI
+191 
-205 FMNKEIR
+205 MNKEIR
-212 TGIIAIFTIIVLIY
+212 TGIIAIFTIVVLIY

-263 FNVGIVSNIRLQSD
+263 FNVGIVSNISLQSD
-277 NSLLVSVKINED
+277 NALLVSVKINED

-407 TYQIRL
+407 NISNSIKNFESITGNISDNNESIEN
-413 RILKV
+413 ILKKLSSISDSVSSKDIGDIIKNLNNITNKISVGQGNLGLLNSDDQLYRNIEKTTNDISILVEEIKKDPKKYFNFSVLGNRN

>member
-1 MYLALCRT
+1 
-9 LTLPK
+9 
-14 SINFAEKI
+14 
-22 EYEFSNR
+22 
-29 AKRKS
+29 
-34 RGIKQAPFYVISRA
+34 
-48 NMPAVLIEA
+48 
-57 GFLTNPKEEDYLNS
+57 
-71 EEGQSHIASAI
+71 
-82 FRAFRSYYNEQ
+82 
-93 TELMSEFKNSNKKVK
+93 
-108 INKNKNDSLKFERVV
+108 
-123 YKVQI
+123 
-128 GTYLK
+128 
-133 SMLNSR
+133 
-139 TFNDIKDLEE
+139 
-149 VFVNGS
+149 
-155 YKYYIRCG
+155 
-163 DDKKFA
+163 
-169 DDMRKNMIE
+169 
-178 NGFSGSFV
+178 
-186 TAFYK
+186 
-191 GKQISTKEALNLQI
+191 
-205 FMNKEIR
+205 MNKEIR
-212 TGIIAIFTIIVLIY
+212 TGIIAIFTIVVLIY

-263 FNVGIVSNIRLQSD
+263 FNVGIVSNISLQSD

-312 VILGNS
+312 FILGNS

-407 TYQIRL
+407 NISNSIKNFESITGNISNNNESIEN
-413 RILKV
+413 ILKKLSSISDSVSSKDIGDIIKNLNNITNKISVGQGNLGLLNSDDQLYRNIEKTTNDISILVEEIKKDPKKYFNFSVLGNRN

>member
-1 MYLALCRT
+1 
-9 LTLPK
+9 
-14 SINFAEKI
+14 
-22 EYEFSNR
+22 
-29 AKRKS
+29 
-34 RGIKQAPFYVISRA
+34 
-48 NMPAVLIEA
+48 
-57 GFLTNPKEEDYLNS
+57 
-71 EEGQSHIASAI
+71 
-82 FRAFRSYYNEQ
+82 
-93 TELMSEFKNSNKKVK
+93 
-108 INKNKNDSLKFERVV
+108 
-123 YKVQI
+123 
-128 GTYLK
+128 
-133 SMLNSR
+133 
-139 TFNDIKDLEE
+139 
-149 VFVNGS
+149 
-155 YKYYIRCG
+155 
-163 DDKKFA
+163 
-169 DDMRKNMIE
+169 
-178 NGFSGSFV
+178 
-186 TAFYK
+186 
-191 GKQISTKEALNLQI
+191 
-205 FMNKEIR
+205 MNKEIR
-212 TGIIAIFTIIVLIY
+212 TGIIAIFTIVVLIY

-263 FNVGIVSNIRLQSD
+263 FNVGIVSNISLQSD

-349 KAEGLISSVD
+349 KAEGLISSFD

-366 SVLNTDARKNL
+366 SVLDTDARKNL

-407 TYQIRL
+407 NISNSIKNFESITGNISDNNESIEN
-413 RILKV
+413 ILKKMSSISDSVSSKDIGDIIKNLNNITNKISVGQGNLGLLNSDDQLYRNIEKTTNDISILVEEIKKDPKKYFNFSVLGNRN

>member
-1 MYLALCRT
+1 
-9 LTLPK
+9 
-14 SINFAEKI
+14 
-22 EYEFSNR
+22 
-29 AKRKS
+29 
-34 RGIKQAPFYVISRA
+34 
-48 NMPAVLIEA
+48 
-57 GFLTNPKEEDYLNS
+57 
-71 EEGQSHIASAI
+71 
-82 FRAFRSYYNEQ
+82 
-93 TELMSEFKNSNKKVK
+93 
-108 INKNKNDSLKFERVV
+108 
-123 YKVQI
+123 
-128 GTYLK
+128 
-133 SMLNSR
+133 
-139 TFNDIKDLEE
+139 
-149 VFVNGS
+149 
-155 YKYYIRCG
+155 
-163 DDKKFA
+163 
-169 DDMRKNMIE
+169 
-178 NGFSGSFV
+178 
-186 TAFYK
+186 
-191 GKQISTKEALNLQI
+191 
-205 FMNKEIR
+205 MNKEIR
-212 TGIIAIFTIIVLIY
+212 TGIIAIFTIVVLIY

-263 FNVGIVSNIRLQSD
+263 FNVGIVSNIGLQSD

-407 TYQIRL
+407 NISNSIKNFESITGNISDNNESIEN
-413 RILKV
+413 ILKKMSSISDSVSSKDIGDIIKNLNNITNKISVGQGNLGLLNSDDQLYRNIEKTTNDISILVEEIKKDPKKYFNFSVLGNRN